1 MPSGKFALS
10 SWGRASHFCEWRVTM
25 SRIGKRAIP
34 MPANVKVES
43 KEEILTVAGPKGQL
57 QRKIHPAIKVSV
69 ADGQVLVS
77 VTESYKNSRALHGL
91 YRALIANMVTGVSKG
106 FERALE
112 IVGVGYRAELAGRV
126 ATFHLGYSHPI
137 QYELPA
143 GIDAK
148 VDKTRITLRGIDKE
162 LLGKTAAKIRGF
174 RMPEPY
180 KGKGI
185 KYADEVIK
193 RKAGK
198 TGAK

>member
-1 MPSGKFALS
+1 
-10 SWGRASHFCEWRVTM
+10 M
-25 SRIGKRAIP
+25 SRIGKRSIP
-34 MPANVKVES
+34 IPANVNVEC
-43 KEEILTVAGPKGQL
+43 KDDILTVAGPKGRL
-57 QRKIHPAIKVSV
+57 ERKIHPAIKVSLR
-69 ADGQVLVS
+69 DGQLVVF
-77 VTESYKNSRALHGL
+77 VTDSDKNSSALHGL

-106 FERALE
+106 FEKALE

-137 QYELPA
+137 AYELPV

-174 RMPEPY
+174 RKPEPY